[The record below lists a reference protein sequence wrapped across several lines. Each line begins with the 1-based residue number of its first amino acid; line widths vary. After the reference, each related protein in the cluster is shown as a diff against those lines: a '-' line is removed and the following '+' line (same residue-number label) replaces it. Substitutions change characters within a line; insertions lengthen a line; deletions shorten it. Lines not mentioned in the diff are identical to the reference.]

1 MNALISGLTDMA
13 RGLFLAPVFFV
24 FLGLIP
30 VVVLLYL
37 LKLRRTRVVI
47 SSTLLWHKSLQDLTA
62 NAPFQRLRKNLLL
75 LLQIIVLLMLA
86 AGLARPF
93 VRAASAGGSDLCLLF
108 DTSASMQT
116 LEDGKTRLALAKEK
130 ALEIVD
136 DMVGG
141 DKMMVVTF
149 NRSSD
154 VLCEL
159 TDNRVRLRA
168 AIRSIEASDGATRV
182 RDAVLVASSLQ
193 ASQAN
198 LRIVILG
205 DGKIAD
211 LADVG
216 SRAFDVAY
224 LQVGETDKNAGIVAF
239 SVRDPLEGQEGD
251 RQCLVLL
258 RNEMS
263 EPLATTLTLYLDD
276 DVMAVEEVAVAK
288 QDMGEVLFALPPVDT
303 GVLRAEL
310 DHEDALAVD
319 NTAWLV
325 LRPASLVRVLL
336 VAESDSAGAYF
347 LKRVLALSPQVEL
360 SAVQPSDYAP
370 SEDYDLIIFDGH
382 SPVQAPQGTS
392 VYFNAYPPLEGLGAE
407 GVLEK
412 PGVIAT
418 DGEHPVMRFLNP
430 SNVNVSKAQRLTLPE
445 GSRTLVSS
453 QGGPLMADVSRGGKQ
468 MVVVAFDLA
477 DSNWPLRLSFPLFVQ
492 NLIAWTPRST
502 LTGETSVRA
511 GESLTLLAT
520 NGADTAK
527 VTLPGG
533 GTQTLRL
540 DPTRPSYFGDTR
552 ETGLYDVAYGDHREV
567 YAVNLLDPNESSI
580 SPAPSLT
587 IGRSEVA
594 GEQNQIQQDREL
606 WHWFVVAA
614 LGVLS
619 LEWWVYSRRAFL

>member
-1 MNALISGLTDMA
+1 MDGLMGTL
-13 RGLFLAPVFFV
+13 RGAFLAPVFFA

-30 VVVLLYL
+30 VVVVLYL
-37 LKLRRTRVVI
+37 LKLRRTHVVI

-75 LLQIIVLLMLA
+75 LLQIIVLLMLV

-93 VRAASAGGSDLCLLF
+93 VRADAAGGSDRCLLF

-116 LEDGKTRLALAKEK
+116 LEKGKTRLELAKEK

-159 TDNRVRLRA
+159 MDNRVRLRA
-168 AIRSIEASDGATRV
+168 AIRSIEASDASTRV

-193 ASQAN
+193 AAQAN

-211 LADVG
+211 LADIG
-216 SRAFDVAY
+216 SRAFDVTY
-224 LQVGETDKNAGIVAF
+224 LQVGETDENAGIVAF
-239 SVRDPLEGQEGD
+239 SVRDSLEGQGE

-258 RNEMS
+258 RNEAS
-263 EPLATTLTLYLDD
+263 SPLVTTLTLYLDD
-276 DVMAVEEVAVAK
+276 EVMAVEEVAVAGR
-288 QDMGEVLFALPPVDT
+288 DMGELLFALPPVET

-310 DHEDALAVD
+310 DWEDALAVD
-319 NTAWLV
+319 NIAWLV

-360 SAVQPSDYAP
+360 STILPADYAR
-370 SEDYDLIIFDGH
+370 SDDYDLTIFDGH
-382 SPVQAPQGTS
+382 SPAEAPQGTS
-392 VYFNAYPPLEGLGAE
+392 VYINAYPPLEGLGTE
-407 GVLEK
+407 GMLEK

-418 DGEHPVMRFLNP
+418 DAEHPVMRFLNP
-430 SNVNVSKAQRLTLPE
+430 SNVNVTKAQRLTLPE

-453 QGGPLMADVSRGGKQ
+453 RGGALVADVSRGGKQ

-492 NLIAWTPRST
+492 NLIAWTPRAT
-502 LTGETSVRA
+502 LTGESSVRA
-511 GESLTLLAT
+511 GESLTLLGT
-520 NGADTAK
+520 NGADTAE
-527 VTLPGG
+527 VTLPDGG
-533 GTQTLRL
+533 SQTLRL

-552 ETGLYDVAYGDHREV
+552 EAGLYDVVYGEHREV
-567 YAVNLLDPNESSI
+567 YAVNLLDLNESSV

-587 IGRSEVA
+587 IGRSDVV
-594 GEQNQIQQDREL
+594 GERGGIEQDREL
-606 WHWFVVAA
+606 WHWFVMAA
-614 LGVLS
+614 LGVLA
-619 LEWWVYSRRAFL
+619 LEWWVYSRRAWL